1 MSQTLFLLER
11 TTNYGFSDLWLGGI
25 FSKIEFH
32 FKTTTTKLTV
42 FVTNDKVRIR
52 VWGKPVSATI
62 SLTVF
67 QFLKGTSDDI
77 SGDASKSVFFFKNI
91 CSELSQY
98 LEDLHNLMNQYFP
111 DEQGVLL

>member
-25 FSKIEFH
+25 FSKIGCH
-32 FKTTTTKLTV
+32 FKTTTTTKLTV

-77 SGDASKSVFFFKNI
+77 SGDASKSVFLKKIFVVN
-91 CSELSQY
+91 
-98 LEDLHNLMNQYFP
+98 
-111 DEQGVLL
+111 